1 MNILQNLIY
10 QFLLDIEYTKELGHF
25 ITLFSLELI
34 SSYDETNKME
44 YLDYAEILNMYLMS
58 NYMDKEVI
66 VLNQMQIKKR
76 KENLSKFD
84 LNMLDTIVGDSKN
97 SNNLCGLYILK
108 EDKENFEKYFRKL
121 SSRERNL
128 LKSYPIYK
136 LLDDIPKLLVENNF

>member
-1 MNILQNLIY
+1 
-10 QFLLDIEYTKELGHF
+10 
-25 ITLFSLELI
+25 
-34 SSYDETNKME
+34 
-44 YLDYAEILNMYLMS
+44 
-58 NYMDKEVI
+58 
-66 VLNQMQIKKR
+66 
-76 KENLSKFD
+76 
-84 LNMLDTIVGDSKN
+84 MLDTIVGDSKN